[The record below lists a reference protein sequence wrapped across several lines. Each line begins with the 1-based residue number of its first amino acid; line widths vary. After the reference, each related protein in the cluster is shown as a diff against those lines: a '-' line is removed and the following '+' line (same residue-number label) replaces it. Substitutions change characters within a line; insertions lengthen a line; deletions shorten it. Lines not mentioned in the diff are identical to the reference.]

1 MNINTTVGAWGNY
14 DTESKLFHAGLTM
27 PDGHSMQFFV
37 NRETGLVVVDYAHK
51 NDKGGTELLRKTLDP
66 KTMLA
71 HCERK
76 KRTA

>member
-1 MNINTTVGAWGNY
+1 MDINQSIGAWSNY
-14 DTESKLFHAGLTM
+14 DKKLKLFYAGLTM
-27 PDGHSMQFFV
+27 PDGHSIQFFV

-51 NDKGGTELLRKTLDP
+51 NDKGGTELLRKNLNP
-66 KTMLA
+66 STMLA